1 MNETR
6 KAEMLQK
13 LNKEFPLT
21 RHTGVGMLYTSVR
34 RMQAEKELNIPIAW
48 RIGSVISV
56 ENGKRANEMNEL
68 AWNKFYKDLC
78 ENLKRDYPSM
88 YDRLFSSK

>member
-1 MNETR
+1 MSESR
-6 KAEMLQK
+6 KAELLKK

-21 RHTGVGMLYTSVR
+21 RHTGVGMLYTTVR
-34 RMQAEKELNIPIAW
+34 RMMAEKELNIPIAW
-48 RIGSVISV
+48 RIGSAISV
-56 ENGKRANEMNEL
+56 ETGKRGNEMNEQE
-68 AWNKFYKDLC
+68 WNKFYKDLC